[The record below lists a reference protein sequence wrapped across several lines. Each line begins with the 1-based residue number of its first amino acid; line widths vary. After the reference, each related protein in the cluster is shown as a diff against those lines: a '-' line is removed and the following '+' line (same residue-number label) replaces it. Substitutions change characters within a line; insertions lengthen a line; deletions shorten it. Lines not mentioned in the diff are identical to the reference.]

1 MFTVDRLLLIG
12 AVLLLLGIASS
23 KFSARIG
30 LPVLVLFL
38 GVGMLA
44 GSEGLGGIEFENYA
58 LAHGVGTAALAIIL
72 FDGGLRTSL
81 GSIRL
86 AWKPALLL
94 ATAGVLVTA
103 LITGL
108 AAHWILDLSL
118 LEGILLGGIVGSTDA
133 AAVFAVLRSS
143 GLRLENRLSATL
155 EIESASNDPMAI
167 FLTIGILQVLLGR
180 MTLGADL
187 LSLFA
192 VQMLVGTALGLAVGW
207 LAAHA
212 INRIQLSAAGMYP
225 LIATGFGLLA
235 YGAAAF
241 LGGSGFLAVY
251 LAGIVLGNRR
261 VVFQRGIFLFHDAA
275 AWLAQI
281 AMFVVLGLL
290 SFPSRL
296 IDVAPQGLAIAAVL
310 ILLARPISVL
320 VTLLPF
326 RFDARQLGFL
336 SWVGLKGAVPI
347 TLATFPLLLGYPG
360 GPLIF
365 DVVFFVVLAS
375 AVVQGPTLAPVAR
388 RLGLERPPEPEAPVS
403 LEITSLRDVDADI
416 VEYTVAADSRA
427 AGHRI
432 RELALPEGVVIALI
446 ARADRMIPPQGS
458 THLLENDHVFAVL
471 RRETRP
477 LVDRVFGRDRSVE
490 ERLTGAEFPIR
501 AAATVEEL
509 EEFYGIALD
518 APPECTLAALLHDR
532 LPDDRIV
539 VGSRVVLG
547 AVALTIRQLDDGGA
561 IERVG
566 LALLALD
573 DAAGAEP
580 DRPAPATRPAAEPSD
595 TVTPPGSA

>member
-1 MFTVDRLLLIG
+1 MFTVDRILLIG
-12 AVLLLLGIASS
+12 GSLLLLGIASS

-38 GVGMLA
+38 AVGMLA
-44 GSEGLGGIEFENYA
+44 GSEGIGGIAFENYA
-58 LAHGVGTAALAIIL
+58 LAHGIGTAALAIIL
-72 FDGGLRTSL
+72 FDGGLRTSFA
-81 GSIRL
+81 SIRL

-94 ATAGVLVTA
+94 ATIGVLITAGV
-103 LITGL
+103 TGL
-108 AAHWILDLSL
+108 AAYWILDVTF

-143 GLRLENRLSATL
+143 GLRLENRLAATL

-167 FLTIGILQVLLGR
+167 FLTVGVLQVLLGR
-180 MTLGADL
+180 MALGPDL

-192 VQMLVGTALGLAVGW
+192 LQMLVGSAAGLAIGW
-207 LAAHA
+207 LAGIA
-212 INRIQLSAAGMYP
+212 INRVQLSAAGMYP

-261 VVFQRGIFLFHDAA
+261 IVFQRGIFLFHDAA

-281 AMFVVLGLL
+281 AMFIVLGLL

-296 IDVAPQGLAIAAVL
+296 LEVAPQGFLIAAVL
-310 ILLARPISVL
+310 ILVARPLAVL
-320 VTLLPF
+320 ATLLPF
-326 RFDARQLGFL
+326 HFHPREHGFL

-347 TLATFPLLLGYPG
+347 TLATFPLLLGHPG

-365 DVVFFVVLAS
+365 DVVFFVVLVS
-375 AVVQGPTLAPVAR
+375 AVVQGPTLAPLAR
-388 RLGLERPPEPEAPVS
+388 RLGLERPPEPEAPLT

-446 ARADRMIPPQGS
+446 ARAEQMIPPQGA
-458 THLLENDHVFAVL
+458 THLLEGDHVFVVL
-471 RRETRP
+471 RRDTRP
-477 LVDRVFGRDRSVE
+477 LADRVFGRDRSVE
-490 ERLTGAEFPIR
+490 GRITGVEFPLR
-501 AAATVEEL
+501 AVATVAEL
-509 EEFYGIALD
+509 EEFYGVALD
-518 APPECTLAALLHDR
+518 APRDCTLADLMRDR
-532 LPDDRIV
+532 LPADRV
-539 VGSRVVLG
+539 TPGSHVVLG
-547 AVALTIRQLDDGGA
+547 SVLLTVRELDGA
-561 IERVG
+561 GLIEQVG
-566 LALLALD
+566 LCVLSYETH
-573 DAAGAEP
+573 AGP
-580 DRPAPATRPAAEPSD
+580 D
-595 TVTPPGSA
+595 PGSSTLRAP

>member
-1 MFTVDRLLLIG
+1 MFTVDRILLVGGI
-12 AVLLLLGIASS
+12 LLLLGIASS

-38 GVGMLA
+38 AVGMLA
-44 GSEGLGGIEFENYA
+44 GSEGVGGIDFENYA
-58 LAHGVGTAALAIIL
+58 LAHGIGTAALAIIL
-72 FDGGLRTSL
+72 FDGGLRTSVA
-81 GSIRL
+81 SIRL
-86 AWKPALLL
+86 AWKPALAL
-94 ATAGVLVTA
+94 ATFGVLITAVVT
-103 LITGL
+103 GV
-108 AAHWILDLSL
+108 AAHWFLGVTL

-143 GLRLENRLSATL
+143 GLRLEPRLSATL

-180 MTLGADL
+180 MSLGTDL

-192 VQMLVGTALGLAVGW
+192 VQMLVGAASGIAVGW
-207 LAAHA
+207 TAGIA

-251 LAGIVLGNRR
+251 LAGIVLGNQR

-296 IDVAPQGLAIAAVL
+296 IDVAPQGLLIAAVL
-310 ILLARPISVL
+310 ILVARPLAIAL
-320 VTLLPF
+320 TLLPF
-326 RFDARQLGFL
+326 RYDARNLGFL

-347 TLATFPLLLGYPG
+347 TLATFPLLLGHPG

-375 AVVQGPTLAPVAR
+375 AVVQGPTLAPFAR
-388 RLGLERPPEPEAPVS
+388 WLGLERPPEAEAPVT

-416 VEYTVAADSRA
+416 VEYTVGADSRA

-432 RELALPEGVVIALI
+432 RELALPDGVVIALI
-446 ARADRMIPPQGS
+446 ARAEQMIPPQGG
-458 THLLENDHVFAVL
+458 THLLEGDHVFAVL
-471 RRETRP
+471 RRDTRP
-477 LVDRVFGRDRSVE
+477 LVDRVFGRDPAVE
-490 ERLTGAEFPIR
+490 SRLTGAEFPIR
-501 AAATVEEL
+501 GAATVAEL

-518 APPECTLAALLHDR
+518 AAPDCTLAALLRDR
-532 LPDDRIV
+532 LPSDRLA
-539 VGSRVVLG
+539 VGGRVVLG
-547 AVALTIRQLDDGGA
+547 AVALIVRELGESGD
-561 IERVG
+561 IEQVG
-566 LALLALD
+566 LAVLAD
-573 DAAGAEP
+573 DAASHPE
-580 DRPAPATRPAAEPSD
+580 R
-595 TVTPPGSA
+595 GSASGSEADGADAAASTTD